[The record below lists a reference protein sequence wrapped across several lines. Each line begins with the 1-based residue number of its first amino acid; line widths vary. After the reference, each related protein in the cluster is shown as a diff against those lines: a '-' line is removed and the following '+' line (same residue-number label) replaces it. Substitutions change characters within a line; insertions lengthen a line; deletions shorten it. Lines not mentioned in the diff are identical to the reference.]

1 MFKTQ
6 DIESNV
12 LRTLQDAE
20 LDIVTGGMAVPG
32 AVTTAT
38 SPVGGWTFTSVFSR
52 YVIGRNL
59 PVPDGL

>member
-1 MFKTQ
+1 MFKTK
-6 DIESNV
+6 DIESNM

-20 LDIVTGGMAVPG
+20 LDIVTGGAAVPG

-38 SPVGGWTFTSVFSR
+38 SPVGGWTFTSVFSH

-59 PVPDGL
+59 PVPD

>member
-6 DIESNV
+6 YIESNV

-38 SPVGGWTFTSVFSR
+38 SPVGGWTFTSVFSH

>member
-6 DIESNV
+6 KIDGNT
-12 LRTLQDAE
+12 LRPLQDAE
-20 LDIVTGGMAVPG
+20 LDAVTGGMAMPG
-32 AVTTAT
+32 AITTAT
-38 SPVGGWTFTSVFSR
+38 SPVGGWTFTSVFSH

>member
-38 SPVGGWTFTSVFSR
+38 SPVGGWTFTSVFSH
-52 YVIGRNL
+52 YVIGRYL

>member
-1 MFKTQ
+1 MFKPQ

-12 LRTLQDAE
+12 RTLQDAE

-38 SPVGGWTFTSVFSR
+38 SPVGGWTFTSVFSH

>member
-1 MFKTQ
+1 MFKPQ

-12 LRTLQDAE
+12 LRTLDAE

-38 SPVGGWTFTSVFSR
+38 SPVGGWTFTSVFSH
-52 YVIGRNL
+52 YVIGRYL